1 MAWNIFTKGIQ
12 PYNQCSGQELDHY
25 HLVYDTSWGIF
36 FLFFFSC
43 GDSLISVPF
52 VENTFLSP
60 LNFLGIFAQIDW
72 LCRCEFISVSLL
84 FLMVPFDKYKFLN
97 LTYTN
102 VKISLL
108 LQLVLIVSY
117 LWNVCLLQGHEDI
130 LMYFLLKAYCF
141 TFHV

>member
-1 MAWNIFTKGIQ
+1 
-12 PYNQCSGQELDHY
+12 
-25 HLVYDTSWGIF
+25 
-36 FLFFFSC
+36 
-43 GDSLISVPF
+43 
-52 VENTFLSP
+52 
-60 LNFLGIFAQIDW
+60 
-72 LCRCEFISVSLL
+72 
-84 FLMVPFDKYKFLN
+84 MVPFDKYKFLN